1 MAGRPP
7 VLKHGEAFVATGSK
21 KKCEHAISHRKR
33 TSDVLLAEVNVQK
46 KLKLRANKKLRERE
60 HQLKNITL
68 KPRRHQPTPQRKLQ
82 PTS

>member
-7 VLKHGEAFVATGSK
+7 GLKHGEAFVASGSK

-33 TSDVLLAEVNVQK
+33 TSDVLLDEVNVQK

-60 HQLKNITL
+60 RESTN
-68 KPRRHQPTPQRKLQ
+68 
-82 PTS
+82 